1 MANAAKHAR
10 ASAISVRVAHE
21 AAGVSVR
28 IQDDGVGGAAPR
40 VGSGLAGLAD
50 RVSAVGGSLTMT
62 STEGSGTTIEAVLP
76 CGS

>member
-1 MANAAKHAR
+1 MTNAAKHAR

-62 STEGSGTTIEAVLP
+62 SPEGSGTTIEAVLP